1 MTDIGAMT
9 SHHSDILLPRA
20 AWGEGIGR
28 TRLAAFV
35 PITVALIGVAAI
47 LSGGITVRSI
57 DAATVVE
64 VDPVTTGSVMTA
76 DERRRALEM
85 LDR

>member
-1 MTDIGAMT
+1 MT

-28 TRLAAFV
+28 TRMAAFV
-35 PITVALIGVAAI
+35 PITVALIGIAAI
-47 LSGGITVRSI
+47 LSGGITVRGTQ
-57 DAATVVE
+57 ATAE
-64 VDPVTTGSVMTA
+64 VNAIDPVTTGSVMTPS
-76 DERRRALEM
+76 ERRRALEM

>member
-1 MTDIGAMT
+1 MT

-47 LSGGITVRSI
+47 LSGGITARSI

-76 DERRRALEM
+76 DQRRRALEM